1 MAPTLPL
8 GAVNSA
14 AFVWNIRPCLCEAAL
29 LSIIVTII
37 VTPTND
43 QLHGHLDLLILS
55 SLAGGPMHGWAIAQ
69 RLRILSDQVFEV
81 GQGSIYPAL
90 RRLEAAGWISA
101 KVAVSEAGR
110 RARFYSLTPAGRRQ
124 LATEREEWV
133 DFAAAVQRVLDAV

>member
-1 MAPTLPL
+1 MD
-8 GAVNSA
+8 GGRC
-14 AFVWNIRPCLCEAAL
+14 IRTVG
-29 LSIIVTII
+29 IV
-37 VTPTND
+37 VDYHNHRWMTPTND
-43 QLHGHLDLLILS
+43 RLHGHLDLLILS
-55 SLAGGPMHGWAIAQ
+55 LLTGGSMHGWAIAG

-124 LATEREEWV
+124 LAAERDDWA

>member
-1 MAPTLPL
+1 M
-8 GAVNSA
+8 
-14 AFVWNIRPCLCEAAL
+14 
-29 LSIIVTII
+29 
-37 VTPTND
+37 TPTND
-43 QLHGHLDLLILS
+43 RLHGHLDLLILS
-55 SLAGGPMHGWAIAQ
+55 LLTGGSMHGWAIAG

-124 LATEREEWV
+124 LAAERDDWA

>member
-1 MAPTLPL
+1 M
-8 GAVNSA
+8 
-14 AFVWNIRPCLCEAAL
+14 
-29 LSIIVTII
+29 
-37 VTPTND
+37 TPAND
-43 QLHGHLDLLILS
+43 RLHGHLDLLILS
-55 SLAGGPMHGWAIAQ
+55 SLAGGSMHGWAIAQ

-110 RARFYSLTPAGRRQ
+110 RARFYSLTRAGQRQ